1 MIVARRC
8 RGRVAGGG
16 HATSPRAALT
26 KEERMGITGAH
37 VLLYTSEPEQ
47 LRAVLRD
54 VIGWKYVDAHE
65 GWLIFALPPA
75 ELGVH
80 PAETPSHELTLM
92 CDDLDATVAE
102 LRAKG
107 IEFRGEPED
116 QGFGIVMTMVL
127 PGGVDVL
134 LYEPRHTTA
143 I

>member
-1 MIVARRC
+1 MG
-8 RGRVAGGG
+8 GRV
-16 HATSPRAALT
+16 
-26 KEERMGITGAH
+26 GITGAH
-37 VLLYTSEPEQ
+37 VLLYTSQPEE

-54 VIGWKYVDAHE
+54 VLGLKYVDAHE

-80 PAETPSHELTLM
+80 PAETASHELTLM

-116 QGFGIVMTMVL
+116 QGFGIVITMVL

-134 LYEPRHTTA
+134 LYQPRHATA

>member
-1 MIVARRC
+1 MA
-8 RGRVAGGG
+8 
-16 HATSPRAALT
+16 
-26 KEERMGITGAH
+26 ITGTHA
-37 VLLYTSEPEQ
+37 LLYTSEPEQ

-54 VIGWKYVDAHE
+54 VFGWDHVDAHD

-80 PAETPSHELTLM
+80 PAEKQSHELSLM

-107 IEFRGEPED
+107 IEFRGEPEN
-116 QGFGIVMTMVL
+116 QGFGIVITMVL
-127 PGGVDVL
+127 PGGVDMM
-134 LYEPRHTTA
+134 LYQPRHATA